1 MIDGMS
7 VDSLLHCVSP
17 LFVRDRHIFK
27 GTSKHLTQSLD
38 NLLHRESFAHQRIH
52 LSRWQAVLQRLA
64 VRGRRTSDQM
74 MQFSDAAADAER
86 ERHREPKKQQQRTT
100 QDRGYACLPTD

>member
-1 MIDGMS
+1 
-7 VDSLLHCVSP
+7 
-17 LFVRDRHIFK
+17 
-27 GTSKHLTQSLD
+27 
-38 NLLHRESFAHQRIH
+38 
-52 LSRWQAVLQRLA
+52 
-64 VRGRRTSDQM
+64 M